1 MIDEAIFDAEEK
13 MEKAVSVARDDLSGI
28 RTGRANPGMFARV
41 NVEYYGTPTPITQMC
56 SINVPEARMVVIKP
70 YEAGQ
75 LRAIEDA
82 IRNSD
87 LGVNPTNDGTIIRVA
102 IPQLTEE
109 RRRELVKQAKAK
121 GEDAKV
127 SVRNIRRRAMDDIEK
142 ARKFALE
149 KFSNELLAVKDSLDA
164 ALLIEAAEV
173 QSYKDGVD
181 LTAKQLASVFDKFN
195 IAEINPVGEKFDPNK
210 HQAISMLEN
219 SGEPNTVTSVLQ
231 KGYTLNDRV
240 LRPAL
245 VMVAK

>member
-1 MIDEAIFDAEEK
+1 LEAQLVEAQAAVLYTKAE
-13 MEKAVSVARDDLSGI
+13 
-28 RTGRANPGMFARV
+28 
-41 NVEYYGTPTPITQMC
+41 
-56 SINVPEARMVVIKP
+56 
-70 YEAGQ
+70 
-75 LRAIEDA
+75 
-82 IRNSD
+82 
-87 LGVNPTNDGTIIRVA
+87 
-102 IPQLTEE
+102 
-109 RRRELVKQAKAK
+109 
-121 GEDAKV
+121 GE
-127 SVRNIRRRAMDDIEK
+127 NIRRRAMDDIEK

-164 ALLIEAAEV
+164 ALLIEATEV

-195 IAEINPVGEKFDPNK
+195 IAEINPVGDKFDPNK

>member
-1 MIDEAIFDAEEK
+1 MTEYNQEPKIDIASETAANESIDPSIRIADLEVQLAEAQAAVLYV
-13 MEKAVSVARDDLSGI
+13 KA
-28 RTGRANPGMFARV
+28 
-41 NVEYYGTPTPITQMC
+41 
-56 SINVPEARMVVIKP
+56 
-70 YEAGQ
+70 
-75 LRAIEDA
+75 
-82 IRNSD
+82 
-87 LGVNPTNDGTIIRVA
+87 DG
-102 IPQLTEE
+102 E
-109 RRRELVKQAKAK
+109 
-121 GEDAKV
+121 
-127 SVRNIRRRAMDDIEK
+127 NIRRRAMDDIEK

-164 ALLIEAAEV
+164 ALLIEATDV

-181 LTAKQLASVFDKFN
+181 ITAKQLGAVFDKFN

-219 SGEPNTVTSVLQ
+219 SGEPNTVTVVLQ

>member
-1 MIDEAIFDAEEK
+1 MTENVNNSPSTPADEE
-13 MEKAVSVARDDLSGI
+13 SQ
-28 RTGRANPGMFARV
+28 AN
-41 NVEYYGTPTPITQMC
+41 TPAATP
-56 SINVPEARMVVIKP
+56 
-70 YEAGQ
+70 
-75 LRAIEDA
+75 
-82 IRNSD
+82 
-87 LGVNPTNDGTIIRVA
+87 
-102 IPQLTEE
+102 EE
-109 RRRELVKQAKAK
+109 RIAELEAQLVEAQATVLYTKAE
-121 GEDAKV
+121 GE
-127 SVRNIRRRAMDDIEK
+127 NIRRRAMDDIEK

-164 ALLIEAAEV
+164 ALLIEATEV

-181 LTAKQLASVFDKFN
+181 LTAKQLAAVFDKFN
-195 IAEINPVGEKFDPNK
+195 IAEINPVGDKFDPNK